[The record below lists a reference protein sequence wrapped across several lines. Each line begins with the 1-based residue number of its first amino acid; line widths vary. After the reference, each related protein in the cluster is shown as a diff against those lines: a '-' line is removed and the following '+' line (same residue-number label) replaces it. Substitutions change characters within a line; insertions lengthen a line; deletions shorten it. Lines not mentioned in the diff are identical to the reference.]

1 MFEVEG
7 GGGCVGVGGAVLQ
20 RRFARPLAN
29 KENNRGVMVKRREGK
44 KRLCFRIYTPWLL
57 TFFFVKHG
65 SYPFLHERN
74 TSAGSTCGQSCGTKY
89 LCYIYKYAHNI
100 MVGENPRVQRTVS
113 SLRHGRMSPASV
125 CFELVTIYH
134 NDLRHN
140 KGESHA
146 HTRCCK

>member
-57 TFFFVKHG
+57 TFFFSLNMEVIPSFMRETPQRALPAGKVV
-65 SYPFLHERN
+65 EQN
-74 TSAGSTCGQSCGTKY
+74 T
-89 LCYIYKYAHNI
+89 YATFTNMH
-100 MVGENPRVQRTVS
+100 
-113 SLRHGRMSPASV
+113 
-125 CFELVTIYH
+125 TI
-134 NDLRHN
+134 
-140 KGESHA
+140 
-146 HTRCCK
+146 